1 MSLDQRPDSDRQ
13 NVVENVPERE
23 AAAARARDAVGNE
36 QRADELVR
44 VRGLV
49 KHFPLEDS
57 DDVVRA
63 VDGVTF
69 EILRGETLGLV
80 GESGCGK
87 STVGRCVLRLIEP
100 TAGEIEVDGRDVLAT
115 SGRSLR
121 ELRREMQIIFQD
133 PYASLNPRMRV
144 RDIVGEPLVIHG
156 LKDKEEKRVRV
167 AELLRKV
174 GLDPDYMNRY
184 PHEFSGGQRQR
195 IGIARALALNPKL
208 IIADEPVSAL
218 DVSVQA
224 QVVNLL
230 QDLQA
235 EFNLTYLFIS
245 HGLAVV
251 EHISTRVAV
260 MYLGRIVEVASA
272 EELYVEP
279 LHPYTQALLSAIP
292 IPDPTRK
299 RKRIILTGDVP
310 TPINPPSGCRF
321 RTRCPMAI
329 EECARIDPDLREIS
343 PGHTVACI
351 RVPGW
356 MEAKDRT
363 MDDRR

>member
-1 MSLDQRPDSDRQ
+1 MDARTNERGQT
-13 NVVENVPERE
+13 VPQAE
-23 AAAARARDAVGNE
+23 ARAERAADAVEGSV
-36 QRADELVR
+36 DGELVR
-44 VRGLV
+44 VRALF
-49 KHFPLEDS
+49 KHFPVADS

-69 EILRGETLGLV
+69 EIFQGETLGLV

-87 STVGRCVLRLIEP
+87 STVGRCLLRLIEP
-100 TAGEIEVDGRDVLAT
+100 TSGQVEFEGRDVLAT
-115 SGRSLR
+115 SGGELR
-121 ELRREMQIIFQD
+121 RLRREMQIIFQD

-144 RDIVGEPLVIHG
+144 RDIVSEPLVIHG
-156 LKDKEEKRVRV
+156 IGDKSERRERV

-208 IIADEPVSAL
+208 IVADEPVSAL

-230 QDLQA
+230 EDLQQ
-235 EFNLTYLFIS
+235 EFKLTYLFIS

-251 EHISTRVAV
+251 EHISDRVAV
-260 MYLGRIVEVASA
+260 MYLGRIVEVAPA
-272 EELYVEP
+272 EELYRNP
-279 LHPYTQALLSAIP
+279 LHPYTRALLSAIP
-292 IPDPTRK
+292 VPDPTRK
-299 RKRIILTGDVP
+299 RERIVLKGDVP

-321 RTRCPMAI
+321 HTRCPEAI
-329 EECARIDPDLREIS
+329 PDCARIDPDLRELA
-343 PGHTVACI
+343 PNHTVACI
-351 RVPGW
+351 RAPGW
-356 MEAKDRT
+356 FEAETKT
-363 MDDRR
+363 Q

>member
-1 MSLDQRPDSDRQ
+1 MGGGHD
-13 NVVENVPERE
+13 
-23 AAAARARDAVGNE
+23 G
-36 QRADELVR
+36 DELVR
-44 VRGLV
+44 VRGLL

-69 EILRGETLGLV
+69 EIFRGETLGLV

-87 STVGRCVLRLIEP
+87 STVGRCLLRLIEP
-100 TAGEIEVDGRDVLAT
+100 TAGTIEFDGRDVLAT
-115 SGRSLR
+115 SGKALR

-144 RDIVGEPLVIHG
+144 RDIIGEPLVIHG
-156 LKDKEEKRVRV
+156 LKDKEERSTRVR
-167 AELLRKV
+167 ELLSKV
-174 GLDPDYMNRY
+174 GLDPDYMHRY

-208 IIADEPVSAL
+208 IVADEPVSAL

-235 EFNLTYLFIS
+235 EFGLTYLFIS

-272 EELYVEP
+272 EELYLQP

-299 RKRIILTGDVP
+299 RDRIILTGDVP

-329 EECARIDPDLREIS
+329 QDCAEIDPDLREIS
-343 PGHTVACI
+343 PGHVAACI

-356 MEAKDRT
+356 EEAST
-363 MDDRR
+363 AA